1 MKRFKLDLSEY
12 DVTYDVSV
20 IVDDKI
26 VIEDGKQKT
35 ESKTEV
41 YPLKENISN
50 WLRTMGL
57 FRTGEEIAEATI
69 LAQQVRETTE
79 TELVLDEREV
89 AILKKTINRFLDL
102 TIENKANFGGQTH
115 EEAIV
120 RIFSMQEVK

>member
-1 MKRFKLDLSEY
+1 MKRFKLDLTEY
-12 DVTYDVSV
+12 EVTYNAPV
-20 IVDDKI
+20 IIDGEV
-26 VIEDGKQKT
+26 VIEDGKQKM

-57 FRTGEEIAEATI
+57 FRTGEEITEAII

-79 TELVLDEREV
+79 TELVLDDKEAE
-89 AILKKTINRFLDL
+89 ILKKTVNRFLDL
-102 TIENKANFGGQTH
+102 TMQGRANIGGQTH